1 MNAHEAPQPKMDDV
15 YNQPDNPVSHK
26 PSETKAGQ
34 QQQSALND
42 PGVFTRR
49 ADDEGDIEPKP
60 SAIGAGSTR
69 PPIDENATPADELD
83 GEQMRMPGEGEIM
96 RAQAN
101 KTGTGEEKSFT
112 SDLDRKKEEQQ
123 GRREQIQQQRQAA
136 VEGGG
141 ALGQQGG
148 PAVVEGR

>member
-1 MNAHEAPQPKMDDV
+1 MNAHEAPQPKMEDA
-15 YNQPDNPVSHK
+15 YNQPDNPVTHK

-34 QQQSALND
+34 QQSALND
-42 PGVFTRR
+42 PGVFSRR
-49 ADDEGDIEPKP
+49 AGDQGDIEPTP

-69 PPIDENATPADELD
+69 APIDEDAAPADELD
-83 GEQMRMPGEGEIM
+83 GEQMRMPGEGEVM

-101 KTGTGEEKSFT
+101 KTGTGEEKSLT

-136 VEGGG
+136 VEQGG

-148 PAVVEGR
+148 PALVEGR